1 MADPRRPQNVKFF
14 KPDDFPKQEEGGMA
28 DFFQLVS
35 FAFSMAAFFLKVKWT
50 CWAALFFFV
59 ISYFNLSLDKRL
71 EKVITGSGMIVV
83 SFLSVYIQAP
93 ALAAAQAV
101 QQSGLQVGMSS

>member
-1 MADPRRPQNVKFF
+1 MADPRRPGNIKFY
-14 KPDDFPKQEEGGMA
+14 KHEDFPKQEEGGMA
-28 DFFQLVS
+28 DFYQLIS
-35 FAFSMAAFFLKVKWT
+35 FGFAMGAFFLKVKWT

-59 ISYFNLSLDKRL
+59 ISYFNLPLEKRL

-93 ALAAAQAV
+93 ALAA
-101 QQSGLQVGMSS
+101 QQKAMEATSESGL